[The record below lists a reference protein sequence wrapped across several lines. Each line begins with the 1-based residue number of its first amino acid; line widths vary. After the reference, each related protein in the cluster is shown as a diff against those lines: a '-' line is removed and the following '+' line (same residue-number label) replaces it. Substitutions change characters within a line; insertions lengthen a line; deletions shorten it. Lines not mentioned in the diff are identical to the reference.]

1 MEQHWYIGGV
11 AYLAYRTVYGQALA
25 KQQTRKGMKN
35 ADVTLGT
42 PIKLRDLTVYNLVV
56 SFQVS
61 QRRFLR
67 RPEHIQARAEQAKA
81 CS

>member
-1 MEQHWYIGGV
+1 
-11 AYLAYRTVYGQALA
+11 
-25 KQQTRKGMKN
+25 MKN